1 MKLRSTFDNIVER
14 HEETLV
20 GVLHNLLVGFNS
32 TEFYNVW
39 RKAFSDTSKK
49 GFCILYSIL
58 NLVLR
63 KLLFQRDFFLCDG
76 RKDLFKRQN
85 VDL

>member
-39 RKAFSDTSKK
+39 REAFSDTFKK
-49 GFCILYSIL
+49 KILHS
-58 NLVLR
+58 
-63 KLLFQRDFFLCDG
+63 FLYFEFGCT
-76 RKDLFKRQN
+76 
-85 VDL
+85 

>member
-1 MKLRSTFDNIVER
+1 MKPRSTFDNIVER

-39 RKAFSDTSKK
+39 RKTFSDTFKK
-49 GFCILYSIL
+49 GFCILYSVL
-58 NLVLR
+58 NLVVSR
-63 KLLFQRDFFLCDG
+63 LLFQSDG
-76 RKDLFKRQN
+76 RIDLFKRQN